1 MEWPETLD
9 LGHLILG
16 ILAAGAL
23 GLLLVV
29 NKEIKSEVT
38 QYFRKLAGEAA
49 QWESQLG
56 LSPTMTAPAT
66 KLATGD
72 LLGAASAW
80 EQRHTYLAIE
90 ANRANEVSGV
100 WLKQYTTNSAFADAF
115 DKLYSDT
122 RAGASRETIQGDVT
136 SLGKAMPT
144 LPALPTK
151 ANLMSDLGTELAH
164 FRAGLQGLSAS
175 AGNPTLSAA
184 IAAINANPAT
194 AALAHLMIPAVI
206 AGHDVGQAAAAS
218 AVQSTGAPPVN
229 SQPQNQA
236 QNVSDT
242 TAKPLT

>member
-1 MEWPETLD
+1 MEWPEALD

-49 QWESQLG
+49 QWESQFG

-72 LLGAASAW
+72 LLGAATAW
-80 EQRHTYLAIE
+80 EQRHTYLALE
-90 ANRANEVSGV
+90 ANRATEVSSV

-115 DKLYSDT
+115 DKLYADT
-122 RAGASRETIQGDVT
+122 KGGASAATIQGDVQA
-136 SLGKAMPT
+136 LGKALPL
-144 LPALPTK
+144 LPALATK
-151 ANLMSDLGTELAH
+151 ASIMSDLGTELAH
-164 FRAGLQGLSAS
+164 FMAGLQGVAAS
-175 AGNPTLSAA
+175 AGNPVLATA
-184 IAAINANPAT
+184 IAALNANPAT
-194 AALAHLMIPAVI
+194 AALAHLTIPALI

-218 AVQSTGAPPVN
+218 TAQPTAAPPAN
-229 SQPQNQA
+229 DQA
-236 QNVSDT
+236 QNPAQNAPDT
-242 TAKPLT
+242 TPKTLT